1 MSGHISYRR
10 VYDEVSPSDGARL
23 LVDRVW
29 PRGLRKEALALTE
42 WLRDV
47 APSTELRQW
56 YSHSPEKFVE
66 FRRRY
71 LAELTSPQRRTAVE
85 HLKEIVQKD
94 DVVLLTATRDVD
106 RSQAAVLARW
116 LRETSAAVTDSP
128 RQRGIGKPSR

>member
-1 MSGHISYRR
+1 MSGHVSYRR
-10 VYDEVSPSDGARL
+10 VYDEVSPSDGARV

-29 PRGLRKEALALTE
+29 PRGIRKETLALTE

-56 YSHSPEKFVE
+56 YSHEPEKFAE
-66 FRRRY
+66 FLRRY
-71 LAELTSPQRRTAVE
+71 LAELKSPQRRTAVE
-85 HLKEIVQKD
+85 HLKEIAHQG

-116 LRETSAAVTDSP
+116 LGESSSGGR
-128 RQRGIGKPSR
+128 

>member
-1 MSGHISYRR
+1 MSGHVSYRR
-10 VYDEVSPSDGARL
+10 VYEEVSPSDGARV

-29 PRGLRKEALALTE
+29 PRGIRKETLALTE

-56 YSHSPEKFVE
+56 YSHEPEKFAE
-66 FRRRY
+66 FLRRY
-71 LAELTSPQRRTAVE
+71 LAELKSPQRRTAVE
-85 HLKEIVQKD
+85 HLKEIAHQG

-116 LRETSAAVTDSP
+116 LGESSSGGR
-128 RQRGIGKPSR
+128 